1 MSKEMPKESEQK
13 IRVTVKL
20 AKEWLETNEGNRNLR
35 EGHVAKLAS
44 DMADGKFLYTAEPI
58 KFDDSTPPQVIDG
71 QHRLAAIIRSGKPQR
86 MLIVTGIP
94 RDHRKAMDQ
103 GAKRSVADN
112 LRMDAGVVNS
122 HQITAIARLL
132 MRWMAGD
139 ARNASKQPSDMHVYD
154 FVMTNHAELADA
166 ASYSGATRKL
176 GGSPQA
182 VGAVYFASL
191 AKDSKVALTFWEKVR
206 TGANCTETDPALLL
220 RNALHQLSR
229 SPRMGS
235 KPVLTLELC
244 IRAWNLMREGAKQTS
259 ILVKPLNTIPDRNFT
274 LK

>member
-1 MSKEMPKESEQK
+1 MPKESEQK
-13 IRVTVKL
+13 IRVTVSK
-20 AKEWLETNEGNRNLR
+20 AKEWLETNEANRNLR

-44 DMADGKFLYTAEPI
+44 DMADGKFLYTGEPI
-58 KFDDSTPPQVIDG
+58 KFDDDLPPRLIDG
-71 QHRLAAIIRSGKPQR
+71 QHRLAAIVRSGKPQR
-86 MLIVTGIP
+86 MLVVTGIP

-103 GAKRSVADN
+103 GVKRSVADN
-112 LRMDAGVVNS
+112 LRMDEGLANS
-122 HQITAIARLL
+122 HQISAIARIL

-139 ARNASKQPSDMHVYD
+139 IRNASKQATDMHVYE
-154 FVMTNHAELADA
+154 FVVTNRDELSDA
-166 ASYSGATRKL
+166 ANYAGSTRKL

-182 VGAVYFASL
+182 IGAVYFTTM
-191 AKDSKVALTFWEKVR
+191 AKDAKAARIFWEKVR
-206 TGANCTETDPALLL
+206 TGANCVETDPALLL

-229 SPRMGS
+229 SPKMGS

-244 IRAWNLMREGAKQTS
+244 IRAWNLMRDGAKQTG